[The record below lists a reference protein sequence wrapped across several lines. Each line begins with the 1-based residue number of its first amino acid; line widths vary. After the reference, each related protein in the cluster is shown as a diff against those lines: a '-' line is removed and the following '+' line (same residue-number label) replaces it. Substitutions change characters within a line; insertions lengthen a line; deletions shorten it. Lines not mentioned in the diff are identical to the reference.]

1 MRKQIRAV
9 LSVGMLL
16 IVAACAFTSQRGQ
29 GDENGTPVWLNPLS
43 DGEDALNTA
52 QEHCTRYGRAA
63 AEKSRERN
71 RLDFA
76 CVEPASLR
84 RIVQTK
90 AMDSAT
96 LAELKSAPQIRLVHY
111 QFPLLRQDPPRQ
123 RRELLDPGM
132 RHMEPLH
139 DDDWTTVLLG
149 TVFDV
154 VAMRNQVAEIN
165 QFSQELAASE
175 RRGARLVRDYSLA
188 DPILTAK
195 AQLLLALRAAGLRD
209 IRDVPEPN
217 PGQTADGRTDKSVPD
232 GLVIE
237 LGTRDWTLRTGAR
250 ALDFVAYAQL
260 RHAGD
265 DSLLWAAECQF
276 PQQILPA
283 VAEGQREGTALKER
297 LEDVAKECAAG
308 LAASLLQS
316 GNSQ

>member
-1 MRKQIRAV
+1 MRLRTRAV
-9 LSVGMLL
+9 LAAGML
-16 IVAACAFTSQRGQ
+16 VTVTGCALTLQYGQ
-29 GDENGTPVWLNPLS
+29 GDEKGTPVWLNAAA
-43 DGEDALNTA
+43 DGEDALRTA
-52 QEHCTRYGRAA
+52 REHCAQFGNAA
-63 AEKSRERN
+63 MEKSRERY
-71 RLDFA
+71 RIDFA

-90 AMDSAT
+90 AMDSTT

-123 RRELLDPGM
+123 RRELVDPGM

-139 DDDWTTVLLG
+139 DDDWMTVLLG

-175 RRGARLVRDYSLA
+175 RRGARLVRDHSLA
-188 DPILTAK
+188 DPILTVK
-195 AQLLLALRAAGLRD
+195 AQLLLALRAAGLRG
-209 IRDVPEPN
+209 IRDVPEPI
-217 PGQTADGRTDKSVPD
+217 PGQTADGRPAENLRE
-232 GLVIE
+232 GMVIE
-237 LGTRDWTLRTGAR
+237 LGTRNWTLRTSAR
-250 ALDFVAYAQL
+250 ALDYMAYGQL
-260 RHAGD
+260 RRAGE
-265 DSLLWAAECQF
+265 STPLWAAECQF

-297 LEDVAKECAAG
+297 LENVAKECAAG